1 MRHVVRIVC
10 FVASCAVLATATA
23 CGERA
28 AGPAA
33 GTAAWT
39 EVAEAD
45 LSAGERGQK
54 AKADAA
60 REALYGRLMARL
72 TEEMAKGGPVGA
84 VAVCREQAHP
94 IAMEV
99 AKAEG
104 VAIGRT
110 SHRLRNPMNAPP
122 DWATGFVAAE
132 RATPALVRAGDG
144 RLGVLTPI
152 RLRANCLA
160 CHGDPKAMDPKVV
173 EALAAGYPR
182 DRATGFKEGDLRGWF
197 WVEVPKP

>member
-1 MRHVVRIVC
+1 
-10 FVASCAVLATATA
+10 
-23 CGERA
+23 
-28 AGPAA
+28 
-33 GTAAWT
+33 
-39 EVAEAD
+39 
-45 LSAGERGQK
+45 
-54 AKADAA
+54 
-60 REALYGRLMARL
+60 MARL
-72 TEEMAKGGPVGA
+72 TDEMAKGGPVGA

-94 IAMEV
+94 IALEV

-132 RATPALVRAGDG
+132 RTTPAVARLGGG